1 MADKL
6 IVLLPGVTSVLYFAT
21 AFAFA
26 TKKDYPWCLIYAAY
40 AMANVGLI
48 LASRGTP

>member
-6 IVLLPGVTSVLYFAT
+6 IVLLPGITMVLYFTTAA
-21 AFAFA
+21 AFAL
-26 TKKDYPWCLIYAAY
+26 KKDYPWCLVYAAY

-48 LASRGTP
+48 LASVRS